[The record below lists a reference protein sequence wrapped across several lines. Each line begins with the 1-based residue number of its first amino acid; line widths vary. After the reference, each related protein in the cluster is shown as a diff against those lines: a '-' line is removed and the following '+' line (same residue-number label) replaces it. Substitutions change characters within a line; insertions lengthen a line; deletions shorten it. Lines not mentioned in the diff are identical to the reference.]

1 MLELWCS
8 QLTAWKWFHACLTFF
23 RGSYVQLTLK
33 VKAQQDASESEETS
47 IWCFFF
53 LNMSSLSNSNRES
66 QDIVHCSHCKA
77 HWGDVIVILGNITE
91 IDLIWW
97 VWKTSHFQDLFWFFF
112 LLHVPTHPSSR
123 RFAPTKCYRV
133 YVFLNQFG
141 ILGQICRNRGES
153 IRTDRWKTKALGSV
167 RMPTHQRLRSLSN

>member
-1 MLELWCS
+1 M
-8 QLTAWKWFHACLTFF
+8 TWKWFHACLTFF

-33 VKAQQDASESEETS
+33 VKAQQDASESEGTS

-53 LNMSSLSNSNRES
+53 LNMSSLFNSNRES
-66 QDIVHCSHCKA
+66 QNVVHYSHCRA
-77 HWGDVIVILGNITE
+77 HRGDVIVILGNITE

-123 RFAPTKCYRV
+123 RFAPKTQNVPKEHQMLSSLCL
-133 YVFLNQFG
+133 FKS
-141 ILGQICRNRGES
+141 IWDLG
-153 IRTDRWKTKALGSV
+153 TDLQKQRWIYSHRQMEDKGS
-167 RMPTHQRLRSLSN
+167 RLC